1 MAASR
6 TIAPGWRSSRGA
18 RIGASSSTIPTV
30 RPRASCWRSTWRSR
44 PKAGGSGMLGF
55 GAFAFASPWV
65 LLALLSLPALWWLL
79 RITPPAPK
87 NIRFPAIR
95 LLFGLENRQQTP
107 ASAPP
112 WLVIL
117 RLTAASLVI
126 LGLAHPLLNP
136 GAALPGQG
144 PGLEA
149 ARGGEEGGGTWR
161 SRWARSTSKKKNN

>member
-6 TIAPGWRSSRGA
+6 TTAPGWRSSRGA
-18 RIGASSSTIPTV
+18 RIGASSSITPTV

-95 LLFGLENRQQTP
+95 LLFGLANRQQTP
-107 ASAPP
+107 PSAPLWP
-112 WLVIL
+112 VIR
-117 RLTAASLVI
+117 RLTAASLV
-126 LGLAHPLLNP
+126 LHGLPPPRLHPD
-136 GAALPGQG
+136 
-144 PGLEA
+144 
-149 ARGGEEGGGTWR
+149 R
-161 SRWARSTSKKKNN
+161 